1 MSGRLSLNGVWGLIW
16 AEGDPLVPPHY
27 FTGKELQGC
36 RLLAARVPA
45 PVHLV
50 LQEAGIIADPNIG
63 LNSLQARWV
72 EEMFWIYRHTFTA
85 PAEAAAQRRAA
96 KKPRTAVLEADED

>member
-16 AEGDPLVPPHY
+16 AEGDPLVPPHH

-45 PVHLV
+45 LDRITAAP
-50 LQEAGIIADPNIG
+50 
-63 LNSLQARWV
+63 SRWQARKVSQTSELPRW
-72 EEMFWIYRHTFTA
+72 
-85 PAEAAAQRRAA
+85 
-96 KKPRTAVLEADED
+96 RTA